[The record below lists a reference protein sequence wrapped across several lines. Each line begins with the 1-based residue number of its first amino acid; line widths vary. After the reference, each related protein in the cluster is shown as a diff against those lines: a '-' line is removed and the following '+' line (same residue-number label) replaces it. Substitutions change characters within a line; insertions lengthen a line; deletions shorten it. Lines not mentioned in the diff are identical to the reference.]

1 MEYRTIRKPA
11 DVEDISPSLICTDLT
26 NLAGSVRQLEDAGC
40 KMLHVDILDGYFSP
54 SMPIGIDTVKQLR
67 PKCKMNFDVHI
78 MAKENEFF
86 VREMIDAGAERI
98 CFHVE
103 TERHIAKRLTE
114 IRSAGLKAGI
124 ALMPATAPEQFEYVL
139 ELCDFVLLMRIN
151 PGYASAKNEKEY
163 GFVTRKLCKLSDMIA
178 EAGLDTSIIVDG
190 RTYFDNIVE
199 LAAAGM
205 DTVVG
210 GTSSVFCKDG
220 TLESNVKKLHEL
232 MECGKELRR

>member
-1 MEYRTIRKPA
+1 MEYVTTRRPV

-26 NLAGSVRQLEDAGC
+26 NLANGVKQLEDAGC
-40 KMLHVDILDGYFSP
+40 NMLHVDILDGYFSP
-54 SMPIGIDTVKQLR
+54 SMPIGIDTVKQLKPLSR
-67 PKCKMNFDVHI
+67 MDFDVHI
-78 MAKENEFF
+78 MAKENDFF
-86 VREMIDAGAERI
+86 VREMIDLGAERI

-124 ALMPATAPEQFEYVL
+124 ALMPATAPEQFEYIL

-163 GFVTRKLCKLSDMIA
+163 GFVTRKLCCLSDMIA
-178 EAGLDTSIIVDG
+178 RDGLDTSIIVDG
-190 RTYFDNIVE
+190 RTYFDSIPE

-205 DTVVG
+205 DTAVG
-210 GTSSVFCKDG
+210 GTSSIFCKNG
-220 TLESNVKKLHEL
+220 TVRENVHRLHEL
-232 MECGKELRR
+232 MESGKKLRR